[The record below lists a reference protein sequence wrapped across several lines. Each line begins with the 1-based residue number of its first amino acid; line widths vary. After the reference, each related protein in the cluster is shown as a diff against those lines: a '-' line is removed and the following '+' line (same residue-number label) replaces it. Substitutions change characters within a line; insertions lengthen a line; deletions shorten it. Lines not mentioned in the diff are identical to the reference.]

1 MMFELTV
8 KLSVFVLVSLWLV
21 YISRRP
27 LRQPASHGFYRFFAW
42 EAILALFLLNINYW
56 FQNPSSWHQ
65 IISWILLMASAILIL
80 HAVWLLQKVGH
91 ADAGRDGEPLYALE
105 KTTALVEVGAYR
117 SIRHPMYSSLLL
129 LAWGIFFKSP
139 SWLAGLLAAAATA
152 FLVLTA
158 RAEEV
163 ENLRFFG
170 QTYREYMRRTRRFI
184 PYLW

>member
-1 MMFELTV
+1 M
-8 KLSVFVLVSLWLV
+8 
-21 YISRRP
+21 
-27 LRQPASHGFYRFFAW
+27 
-42 EAILALFLLNINYW
+42 LLI
-56 FQNPSSWHQ
+56 
-65 IISWILLMASAILIL
+65 ASAALVL
-80 HAVWLLQKVGH
+80 HAVWLLRKVGQ

-139 SWLAGLLAAAATA
+139 SWLAGLLAAAATT